1 MFNYY
6 PQYSGAMPDTLGQL
20 RYQPQQQFQH
30 QGNNGIMW
38 VQGEAAAKSYPVA
51 PNTTVMLLD
60 SENSTFYLKTSDAS
74 GMPLPLRVFDYSERT
89 QNASVMPSAAL
100 QGGLAVDLSNYVTYD
115 YLNGLLDKMS
125 QDNAPKKEK
134 KQKGEIENG

>member
-1 MFNYY
+1 M
-6 PQYSGAMPDTLGQL
+6 
-20 RYQPQQQFQH
+20 
-30 QGNNGIMW
+30 
-38 VQGEAAAKSYPVA
+38 QGEAAAKSYPVA

-89 QNASVMPSAAL
+89 QNASVVPSAAL

-115 YLNGLLDKMS
+115 YLNNLLDNMS
-125 QDNAPKKEK
+125 NNTPKKDK
-134 KQKGEIENG
+134 KQKGETDNG